1 MNYKVNYDK
10 DIASLN
16 IKLYGMLTEKD
27 VHELMAEV
35 EKLYEG
41 KPRRYALIDLSEAQG
56 GFLDKSAR
64 RAFRVYAPK
73 MQQGK
78 MAVVGAK
85 PVTQIL
91 AKAAIAA
98 LGSLNMTRFFK
109 KPEEAFAWLK
119 EEKK

>member
-1 MNYKVNYDK
+1 MNYKLWYD
-10 DIASLN
+10 DAIESIYIMLF
-16 IKLYGMLTEKD
+16 GMLTEKD
-27 VHELMAEV
+27 VHEMMAKV
-35 EKLYEG
+35 EELYEG

-64 RAFRVYAPK
+64 RAFKEYAPK

-98 LGSLNMTRFFK
+98 LGGSEMTKFFK
-109 KPEEAFAWLK
+109 DKEEAISWLK
-119 EEKK
+119 EEI

>member
-1 MNYKVNYDK
+1 MNYNLWYDETVES
-10 DIASLN
+10 IY
-16 IKLYGMLTEKD
+16 IKLFGMLTEGD
-27 VHELMAEV
+27 VHEMMAKIE
-35 EKLYEG
+35 ELYEG
-41 KPRRYALIDLSEAQG
+41 KPRRYALIDLTEAQG

-64 RAFRVYAPK
+64 RAFREYAPK

-109 KPEEAFAWLK
+109 TEAEALAWLK
-119 EEKK
+119 GEK